1 MNYDVIIVGGAM
13 AGSTLA
19 LALSS
24 QTEGKMRIAVL
35 EKQPLKQHS
44 QQGFDARCIALSDG
58 SCRLFDRIRFQ
69 QQSLWQ
75 KIQPVATPI
84 KQIHVSD
91 KGHSGIVEFTAEE
104 FRLSQLGCV
113 VELEQIGQILLEQ
126 IQSVENVDYLC
137 PVEIEQIERTAE
149 NVKITLKND
158 RTLTAQ
164 LVIGADGGNSVL
176 ASAVGIS
183 QEILKDYAQTAI
195 ISTIQA
201 QQPHQN
207 RAFERFTSEGPL
219 ALLPLSQNRLSLVWC
234 VKNAEPLLNAD
245 EQQFLNKLQQCFGWR
260 LGKLQSCGK
269 RVAYPLKLQRAT
281 QHCQSRIA
289 LIGNAAQTL
298 HPIAGQG
305 FNLGIRDVMNLAGIL
320 SEAYGNKQDLGGY
333 KLLSAYETQRVQD
346 QHNIIGLTDN
356 LVSLFAN
363 NLLPLQIGR
372 TLGLTALSASAL
384 LRQQFAKP
392 TLGWIK

>member
-13 AGSTLA
+13 AGASLA

-24 QTEGKMRIAVL
+24 QTSGKMRIAVL
-35 EKQPLKQHS
+35 EKQPLQQHS

-58 SCRLFDRIRFQ
+58 SCRLFERIRFHH
-69 QQSLWQ
+69 QSLWQ
-75 KIQPVATPI
+75 KIQPIATPI

-91 KGHSGIVEFTAEE
+91 KGHSGLAEFSAEE
-104 FRLSQLGCV
+104 FHLPQLGCV

-126 IQSVENVDYLC
+126 IQVADNIDYLC

-149 NVKITLKND
+149 NVKIALKND

-164 LVIGADGGNSVL
+164 LVIGADGGNSLV

-195 ISTIQA
+195 ISTIQV

-207 RAFERFTSEGPL
+207 RAFERFTAEGPL

-234 VKNAEPLLNAD
+234 VKNAAPLLNLNEAD
-245 EQQFLNKLQQCFGWR
+245 FLHQLQQTFGWR
-260 LGKLQSCGK
+260 LGKFTACGK
-269 RVAYPLKLQRAT
+269 RVAYPLKLQRTT
-281 QHCQSRIA
+281 QHCQARIA

-305 FNLGIRDVMNLAGIL
+305 FNLGIRDVMNLADIL
-320 SEAYGNKQDLGGY
+320 AKAYHNKQDLGDYGILSEY
-333 KLLSAYETQRVQD
+333 EKLRLQD
-346 QHNIIGLTDN
+346 QDKIIGLTDN

-372 TLGLTALSASAL
+372 TLGLTALSASAV

>member
-13 AGSTLA
+13 AGASLA

-24 QTEGKMRIAVL
+24 QTSGKMRIAVL
-35 EKQPLKQHS
+35 EKQTQNQHA
-44 QQGFDARCIALSDG
+44 QQGFDARCIALSEG
-58 SCRLFDRIRFQ
+58 SCRLFDRIRFP

-126 IQSVENVDYLC
+126 IQSAENINYLC
-137 PVEIEQIERTAE
+137 PVEIERIERGVE
-149 NVKITLKND
+149 KVKITLKND

-164 LVIGADGGNSVL
+164 LVIGADGGTSVL

-207 RAFERFTSEGPL
+207 RAFERFTPEGPL

-234 VKNAEPLLNAD
+234 VKNAEPFLNAD

-260 LGKLQSCGK
+260 LGKLQACGK

-333 KLLSAYETQRVQD
+333 KLLSAYETQRMQD
-346 QHNIIGLTDN
+346 QHNIIGFTDN